1 MNRVYEFESSRTPME
16 RIAQKNLMRNSNQFA
31 LSHILTKKY
40 IFRS

>member
-1 MNRVYEFESSRTPME
+1 MNRVYEFESSRT
-16 RIAQKNLMRNSNQFA
+16 RIAQKNLKRNSNQFA